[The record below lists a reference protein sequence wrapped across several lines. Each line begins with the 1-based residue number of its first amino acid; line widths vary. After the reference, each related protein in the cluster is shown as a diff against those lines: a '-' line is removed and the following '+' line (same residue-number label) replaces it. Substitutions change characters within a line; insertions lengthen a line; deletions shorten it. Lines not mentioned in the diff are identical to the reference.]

1 MASTMRFIILV
12 ALSLLAVTACG
23 GDSKALNSS
32 QTVAE
37 QVAAAAT
44 VNEYTCSMH
53 PSIRSSDPNGKC
65 PICGMDLIPVR
76 SSQSSGEHTDH
87 GLVSLDLSERSKALA
102 SIETA
107 PARYRQ
113 LEKHIA
119 AVGVVAWNTR
129 SMRTLSAWTD
139 GRIDQLYVNAVGDK
153 VERGQAVA
161 QLYSPELF
169 IAQQEYVDA
178 VQSVQKLQGNDNLMR
193 SAEQMQAAAEHRLAL
208 LGVPTAHMRKLAR
221 EQKVAAQIDIQAPVT
236 GIVTATFVREGQY
249 VTTGSAIASVVDP
262 STMWVLLEVY
272 QDDLPWLSTGLQI
285 ELQLANQAKTL
296 SGTVVEI
303 LPELSAQQIAQVR
316 VEVANA
322 DFALRP
328 GSFINGGFTVAT
340 NQVLTIPRSAV
351 LFTGSRSL
359 VYVADGHQAGV
370 FHQREVVLGERI
382 NQHYIVH
389 SGLEAGELV
398 VSKGSFRIDSELQLQ
413 GENSMMSHDATAV
426 EVEHDMSAHNH
437 ANYSLPEQIMLDHQA
452 VEIFPAYFAM
462 WSALHSDQLEQWQQA
477 AEQYF
482 AAVNRVHWPDA
493 LTALKQGL
501 LTNSEHLHHV
511 TSISQA
517 RSQFFDHSKA
527 MIELAR
533 MGVHEGE
540 IFRAHCP
547 MARDNAGADWLQPN
561 NELLNPYFGASMLRC
576 GSIEEA
582 IGGHNQ

>member
-23 GDSKALNSS
+23 GDNKALNGP

-53 PSIRSSDPNGKC
+53 PSVRSNDPKGKC

-76 SSQSSGEHTDH
+76 SSQSTSGHAGH
-87 GLVSLDLSERSKALA
+87 GQGSLDLSDRSKALA

-119 AVGVVAWNTR
+119 AVGVVAWNAR

-169 IAQQEYVDA
+169 IAQQEYIDA
-178 VQSVQKLQGNDNLMR
+178 VQSVQKLQENDNLLR
-193 SAEQMQAAAEHRLAL
+193 SAEQMRAAAEHRLAL
-208 LGVPTAHMRKLAR
+208 LGVPTAHIRKLAR

-249 VTTGSAIASVVDP
+249 VTTGSPIASVVDP

-272 QDDLPWLSTGLQI
+272 QGDLPWLSAGQQI
-285 ELQLANQAKTL
+285 ELQLANQGKKLT
-296 SGTVVEI
+296 GTVVEI

-316 VEVANA
+316 VEVAAA
-322 DFALRP
+322 DLALRP

-340 NQVLTIPRSAV
+340 DNVLTIPRSAV
-351 LFTGSRSL
+351 LFTGPRSL
-359 VYVADGHQAGV
+359 VYVSDSNQAGR
-370 FHQREVVLGERI
+370 FHQREVVLGERM

-389 SGLEAGELV
+389 SGLEEGELV

-413 GENSMMSHDATAV
+413 GESSMMSHDATAV
-426 EVEHDMSAHNH
+426 EAEHDMSSHSQH
-437 ANYSLPEQIMLDHQA
+437 EPIMLDHQA
-452 VEIFPAYFAM
+452 VNIFPAYFAM
-462 WSALHSDQLEQWQQA
+462 WTALHSDQLEQWQQA

-482 AAVNRVHWPDA
+482 AAVNSVHWPEA
-493 LTALKQGL
+493 FTALQQGL

-517 RSQFFDHSKA
+517 RSQFFDHSQA
-527 MIELAR
+527 MIQLAR

-540 IFRAHCP
+540 VFRAHCP

-576 GSIEEA
+576 GSIEEV

>member
-23 GDSKALNSS
+23 GDSQTPHSS

-37 QVAAAAT
+37 QVAAAT

-53 PSIRSSDPNGKC
+53 PSVRSNDPNGQC

-76 SSQSSGEHTDH
+76 TSQGSTGGEHADH
-87 GLVSLDLSERSKALA
+87 GQGSLDLSDRSKALA
-102 SIETA
+102 SIETE
-107 PARYRQ
+107 PARYRTLQ
-113 LEKHIA
+113 KQIA
-119 AVGVVAWNTR
+119 AVGVVAWNAR

-139 GRIDQLYVNAVGDK
+139 GRIDQLYVNAVGDQ

-178 VQSVQKLQGNDNLMR
+178 VQNVQKLQESDNLLR
-193 SAEQMQAAAEHRLAL
+193 SAEQMRAAAEHRLAL
-208 LGVPTAHMRKLAR
+208 LGVPTAHIEKLAQ
-221 EQKVAAQIDIQAPVT
+221 EQTVVAQIDIQAPVT
-236 GIVTATFVREGQY
+236 GIVTATFVLEGQY
-249 VTTGSAIASVVDP
+249 ITTGSPIASVVDP
-262 STMWVLLEVY
+262 STMWVLLEIY
-272 QDDLPWLSTGLQI
+272 QHDLPWLSTGLQI
-285 ELQLANQAKTL
+285 ELQLANQGQKLT
-296 SGTVVEI
+296 GTVVEI

-316 VEVANA
+316 VEVANT
-322 DFALRP
+322 DLALRP
-328 GSFINGGFTVAT
+328 GSFIKGNFNVGTD
-340 NQVLTIPRSAV
+340 NVLTIPRSAI

-359 VYVADGHQAGV
+359 VYVADGHQVGV

-389 SGLEAGELV
+389 SGLEAGEQV

-413 GENSMMSHDATAV
+413 GESSMMSYDGNAAV
-426 EVEHDMSAHNH
+426 AEPDMSVHNQH
-437 ANYSLPEQIMLDHQA
+437 EQIMLDHQA

-462 WSALHSDQLEQWQQA
+462 WTALHNDQLEQWQQA
-477 AEQYF
+477 AEHYF
-482 AAVNRVHWPDA
+482 AVVEAVHWPEA
-493 LTALKQGL
+493 LTVMKQEL

-540 IFRAHCP
+540 VFRAHCP

-576 GSIEEA
+576 GSIEET

>member
-23 GDSKALNSS
+23 GDSNAPNSS

-37 QVAAAAT
+37 QVAGAAT

-53 PSIRSSDPNGKC
+53 PSIRSNDPNGKC

-76 SSQSSGEHTDH
+76 SGQSGSEHADH
-87 GLVSLDLSERSKALA
+87 GQGSLDLSDRSKALA

-119 AVGVVAWNTR
+119 AVGVVAWNAR

-178 VQSVQKLQGNDNLMR
+178 VQSVQKLQENNNLMR
-193 SAEQMQAAAEHRLAL
+193 SAEQMRAAAEHRLAL
-208 LGVPTAHMRKLAR
+208 LGVPTAHIRKLAR

-236 GIVTATFVREGQY
+236 GTVTATFVREGQY
-249 VTTGSAIASVVDP
+249 VTTGAPIASVVDP

-272 QDDLPWLSTGLQI
+272 QGDLPWLNIGLQI

-316 VEVANA
+316 VEVANT
-322 DFALRP
+322 DLALRP

-340 NQVLTIPRSAV
+340 NQELTIPRSAV
-351 LFTGSRSL
+351 LFTGPRSL

-382 NQHYIVH
+382 NQHYILH

-413 GENSMMSHDATAV
+413 GESSMMSHDATVV
-426 EVEHDMSAHNH
+426 EVEHDMSAH
-437 ANYSLPEQIMLDHQA
+437 SQPEQIMLDHQT
-452 VEIFPAYFAM
+452 VEIFTAYFAM
-462 WSALHSDQLEQWQQA
+462 WTALHSDQLEQWQQA

-482 AAVNRVHWPDA
+482 AAVNGVHWPNTLIA
-493 LTALKQGL
+493 VKQGL
-501 LTNSEHLHHV
+501 LNNSEHLHHV

-540 IFRAHCP
+540 VFRAHCP

-582 IGGHNQ
+582 IRGDNQ